1 MAQADYDRLDR
12 SSANHIPLSPLSFLR
27 RSAVVY
33 GDRDAVI
40 DSDMTLTYAEFD
52 RRCRRLASALAE
64 RGIKRGD
71 TVAILCRNT
80 HEMLEARYA
89 VPMLGAVLNP
99 LNTRQDP
106 PSVATMLA
114 HGKATTL
121 ICDHVFAEIVLHM
134 RNILDREMPE
144 VIVVD
149 SHGTPAGSLVGERF
163 EDLIAAGDPAFE
175 PPGVA
180 NEWDALTLLYTSG
193 TTGAPKGVVYH
204 HRGAYLAAMAN
215 AMAFHMGPDSVFLWT
230 LPMFHCDGWGYVWAT
245 TAAGA
250 THVCLESVDA
260 ALIHER
266 METHGV
272 THLCGAPV
280 VLNSLLTDF
289 ENRGLSLS
297 TRADFAL
304 GGAAPPA
311 AVIDRARR
319 LGFDITHLYGLTE
332 TYGPSTLCVWQPAW
346 EQLDAKARAARMA
359 RQGVANFAIED
370 VAVLDEAGKP
380 VADDGETIGELC
392 LRGHTVMKG
401 YLNNPEETDA
411 AFADGWFHTGDL
423 AVRHAD
429 GYVEIKDR
437 AKDIIISGGENISS
451 LEIESV
457 LYEHPAVAEVAVVA
471 EPHPHWGERPCAF
484 VTLVE
489 GAESRVDE
497 AALIGFCRERMAHF
511 KVPGRVV
518 FGGLPRT
525 ATGKVRKSALRDSV
539 CSGDMDS

>member
-1 MAQADYDRLDR
+1 MAQSDYDQLARN
-12 SSANHIPLSPLSFLR
+12 SANDIPLSPLSFLR

-40 DSDMTLTYAEFD
+40 DSDLTLTYAEFD

-64 RGIKRGD
+64 RGVKRGD

-99 LNTRQDP
+99 LNTRQDAQ
-106 PSVATMLA
+106 SIAAMLA

-121 ICDHVFAEIVLHM
+121 ICDHVFAEVAQHALD
-134 RNILDREMPE
+134 ILDGALPDI
-144 VIVVD
+144 IVVD
-149 SHGTPAGSLVGERF
+149 SHGAPAGSLTGQRF
-163 EDLIAAGDPAFE
+163 EDLIESGDPTFDR
-175 PPGVA
+175 VDVLD
-180 NEWDALTLLYTSG
+180 EWDALTLLYTSG

-215 AMAFHMGPDSVFLWT
+215 AMAFHMDPDSVFLWT
-230 LPMFHCDGWGYVWAT
+230 LPMFHCDGWSYVWAT

-250 THVCLESVDA
+250 THVCLENIDTT
-260 ALIHER
+260 LIHER
-266 METHGV
+266 METYGV
-272 THLCGAPV
+272 THLCGAPI

-332 TYGPSTLCVWQPAW
+332 TYGPSTLCVWQPEW
-346 EQLDAKARAARMA
+346 DQLDDKARAARMA

-370 VAVLDEAGKP
+370 VAVLDETGNG
-380 VADDGETIGELC
+380 VAHDGETIGELC

-401 YLNNPEETDA
+401 YLNNSEETEA
-411 AFADGWFHTGDL
+411 AFSNGWFHTEDL
-423 AVRHAD
+423 AVRHPD

-484 VTLVE
+484 VTLIDD
-489 GAESRVDE
+489 AEAGEDE
-497 AALIGFCRERMAHF
+497 KSLIEFCRERMAHY
-511 KVPGRVV
+511 KAPGRVV
-518 FGGLPRT
+518 FGTLPHT
-525 ATGKVRKSALRDSV
+525 ATGKVQKTALRQNVASDNHEA
-539 CSGDMDS
+539 